1 MNVPSLSIMQEFEK
15 KQMCLRLG
23 NVWKR
28 ALVSSILEYQILFIY
43 ENTTVMDYFISR
55 LEYVCEC
62 VSLASVLMAFL
73 RI

>member
-23 NVWKR
+23 SVWKR
-28 ALVSSILEYQILFIY
+28 ALVSSILEYQILFIC
-43 ENTTVMDYFISR
+43 ENTTVMDYFMSR
-55 LEYVCEC
+55 LEYVCERI
-62 VSLASVLMAFL
+62 SLASVLMAFL